1 MISGGTEGHVD
12 YRFWPGEGFNW
23 NLLSPHHGG
32 GGLSVLEAVG
42 LLPPWKQYA
51 VLQELEAS
59 GRFPGQQQGK
69 GMYGLIVSQHVG
81 NPSKTGRVGLDP
93 TDFGTP
99 GQSAHGMPYKKL
111 VLNPNATV
119 TELVKKI
126 STHMDEYDA
135 LNDAKLLESNR
146 ILSVIKE
153 LPPDQQ
159 VKALNQ
165 VLDDPKALQNIYEV
179 GGGKVTKERVGF
191 TPEGEAV
198 ITTKTTDGSN
208 ISHKHKPNLS
218 GKRAFSWISPANALK
233 VATATGLTGLGS
245 LVNPQ
250 TGEAAGRM
258 YKDVIEGEPINP
270 SDVGDAGMGAAKD
283 LGWSAAYALAGKA
296 LLRGGA
302 GKLAGS
308 VLGGPVGWG
317 LLGYGVYE
325 AADAFSQGL
334 TGKQLHTNIDEAVQ
348 PQFDKLSE
356 VATDVDKTIKNNVE
370 TLKEQVKSHTVD
382 YWTQLTDRQ

>member
-1 MISGGTEGHVD
+1 MISGGTELHRP
-12 YRFWPGEGFNW
+12 YPKWPGEGFNW
-23 NLLSPHHGG
+23 DLKQAHHGG
-32 GGLSVLEAVG
+32 GGLAAQQAIG

-51 VLQELEAS
+51 VLQELAAS
-59 GRFPGQQQGK
+59 GRFPGQQEGK
-69 GMYGLIVSQHVG
+69 GLYGLIVSQHVG
-81 NPSKTGRVGLDP
+81 NPSKTGRVGRDP

-99 GQSAHGMPYKKL
+99 GQSAHSMPGRKL
-111 VLNPNATV
+111 VLNPNASV
-119 TELVKKI
+119 ADLVKQI
-126 STHMDEYDA
+126 SAHMDEFDSV
-135 LNDAKLLESNR
+135 NDAKLLESNR

-165 VLDDPKALQNIYEV
+165 VLDDPNALQDIYEV
-179 GGGKVTKERVGF
+179 AGGKVTKERVGF

-218 GKRAFSWISPANALK
+218 GKPAFSWISPANALK
-233 VATATGLTGLGS
+233 VAAATGLTGLTS

-250 TGEAAGRM
+250 TGEAAGRIT
-258 YKDVIEGEPINP
+258 KDVIEGEPINP

-283 LGWSAAYALAGKA
+283 LGWSAAYTLAGKA
-296 LLRGGA
+296 LLKGGA
-302 GKLAGS
+302 GKVAGG

-317 LLGYGVYE
+317 LLGYGAYE

-334 TGKQLHTNIDEAVQ
+334 TGKQLHTNIDEATK
-348 PQFDKLSE
+348 PQQAAIGQAAYEADQ
-356 VATDVDKTIKNNVE
+356 TIRNNVE
-370 TLKEQVKSHTVD
+370 TLKQQIKEHTVD
-382 YWTQLTDRQ
+382 YWKTLTLY